1 MKQHDMAIINLIQ
14 LSVLVFSAEGII
26 TGWNKAAELLYGWSA
41 KQALGQNLCQLLR
54 CNGSSDIASVLG
66 SLQSSTQQLQV
77 QRFNASGELK
87 LINISWSCRYDDAGQ
102 LLDIIES
109 GRDVTQSQQV
119 QDELRQSELRYR
131 TMFDSMSVG
140 CFEIDT
146 SALNQ
151 IFIQLRAQGVTDLVM
166 HAQQNPDFLADA
178 MQASRVV
185 KVNAEAMRIF
195 KASQPEQLLGPVIHY
210 WNKDNSD
217 TFCNSINAG
226 YQRHSKYDAETFML
240 VLDGSRVDVQFS
252 MFASPALRDS
262 GTVFIS
268 LVDITQRKQAE
279 RELMKSEFK
288 FRTLFEASAISF
300 QQLDVSRQT
309 QLFRALKAQGVT
321 DLKAYIDEHPEF
333 VQQAMDAVWIAEA
346 NPYTLTLYGA
356 KTKSEILGPV
366 TPYWIPGQCD
376 TFRRSIEAGYRGETG
391 YQAETK
397 IRRLD
402 GKVIDILFA
411 SASTATLRELGLV
424 VLTIVDITDWVADR
438 NQRDN
443 FRDELAHA
451 ARVSMLGELTASI
464 AHEVNQPLA
473 AIATNGETGLRWLN
487 RQEPDLNKAQ
497 DLMQR
502 MVNDAYRAA
511 DIISRIRAMAS
522 HTKVE
527 PQLIDLNACVEE
539 SVLFLQYELRSQRIQ
554 LELDLEPG
562 LPPLLA
568 DRTQLQQVLINILVN
583 AMQALSGKTISM
595 PKTMPIIH
603 IQSLWLNQNHLQL
616 QVSDNGPGI
625 MPEHLPHIFDS
636 FFTTKSA
643 GMGMGLLICRSIIE
657 ALGGTIEAKNNENGA
672 GACFV
677 LLLPLN

>member
-1 MKQHDMAIINLIQ
+1 MKQYDTEILNLVQ
-14 LSVLVFSAEGII
+14 LSVLVFSAEGVI
-26 TGWNKAAELLYGWSA
+26 TGWNKAAELLYGWTE

-54 CNGSSDIASVLG
+54 CNGSSDIASVLA
-66 SLQSSTQQLQV
+66 SLQSNTQQLQV
-77 QRFNASGELK
+77 QRFNANGELK
-87 LINISWSCRYDDAGQ
+87 LINISWSCRYNDTGQ
-102 LLDIIES
+102 LLDIVES

-119 QDELRQSELRYR
+119 QDALRQSELRYR
-131 TMFDSMSVG
+131 TMFDSMQVG

-146 SALNQ
+146 SSLNE
-151 IFIQLRAQGVTDLVM
+151 IFNQLRAQGVADLIL
-166 HAQQNPDFLADA
+166 HAQQNPDFLALA
-178 MQASRVV
+178 MQASTIV
-185 KVNAEAMRIF
+185 KVNAEAVRLF
-195 KASQPEQLLGPVIHY
+195 KASRPEQLLGPVTRY

-226 YQRHSKYDAETFML
+226 YNRESKYEAETFMQ
-240 VLDGSRVDVQFS
+240 VLDGSTVDVQFS

-268 LVDITQRKQAE
+268 CVDITQRKQAE

-288 FRTLFEASAISF
+288 LRTLFEASAISF
-300 QQLDVSRQT
+300 LQLDVSRQMP
-309 QLFRALKAQGVT
+309 LFRALKAQGVT

-333 VQQAMDAVWIAEA
+333 LQQSMDSVWITEA
-346 NPYTLTLYGA
+346 NPSSLALYGA
-356 KTKSEILGPV
+356 KTKAEILGPV
-366 TPYWIPGQCD
+366 TPYWIPGNCD
-376 TFRRSIEAGYRGETG
+376 TYIRSIEAGYKGESG

-397 IRRLD
+397 MRRLD
-402 GKVIDILFA
+402 GKVIDVLFT
-411 SASTATLRELGLV
+411 SASTATLRELGMV
-424 VLTIVDITDWVADR
+424 ILTMVDITDWVADR

-451 ARVSMLGELTASI
+451 SRVSMLGELTASI

-487 RQEPDLNKAQ
+487 RQEPDLNKAR

-527 PQLIDLNACVEE
+527 RQLVDLNACTEE
-539 SVLFLQYELRSQRIQ
+539 SVLFLQHELRKQKIH
-554 LELDLEPG
+554 LELDLAPD
-562 LPPLLA
+562 LPSLLA
-568 DRTQLQQVLINILVN
+568 DRTQLQQVLINIVVN
-583 AMQALSGKTISM
+583 AMQALTNKPNRALKTTS
-595 PKTMPIIH
+595 TIH
-603 IQSLWLNQNHLQL
+603 IQSLMADQNHLQL
-616 QVSDNGPGI
+616 EISDNGPGI
-625 MPEHLPHIFDS
+625 KPEHLPHIFDS
-636 FFTTKSA
+636 FFTTKST

-657 ALGGTIEAKNNENGA
+657 ALGGTIEAKNNENGI

-677 LLLPLN
+677 LVLPLS